1 MPTKY
6 LAQSLVCSKHSTVWP
21 CRHHA
26 DGDDGG
32 GGRRMTRTVL
42 LDSMRHCEALPRMR
56 LGSSLSISSLCLPF
70 PRLRYSGSAEGPWAA
85 EVPPGPAPG
94 DLTRP
99 VDLSLDEDLRSLGR
113 GGSSTCG
120 GTSRRFPGE
129 GGGGRAWPESRRRS
143 REGLEEESRISSS
156 I

>member
-1 MPTKY
+1 M
-6 LAQSLVCSKHSTVWP
+6 AQSLVCSKHSTVWP

-70 PRLRYSGSAEGPWAA
+70 PRLRYSGYS
-85 EVPPGPAPG
+85 APG

-120 GTSRRFPGE
+120 GTSRRFPG
-129 GGGGRAWPESRRRS
+129 GGGEAELGQSLAAGAGRGWKKRVGFLLPFKGIAGR
-143 REGLEEESRISSS
+143 
-156 I
+156 